1 MMRPSELEYH
11 KANSLEQALT
21 LLDLFGDDGRPI
33 AGGQSLMPMMNLRLA
48 RPMYLVDI
56 GGLDL
61 DAIEQDGDLVRIGAL
76 VCHERHLSDPLIARH
91 FPAIVE
97 GVESIGHPTIR
108 RNGTMGGSIAHC
120 DPTAE
125 LCLLTMLHDAQ
136 IVVASAKGERRL
148 AADGFFEGAYTTIL
162 EPGEMI
168 VAVELPIPPACQAGA
183 FTEIAERRGDFA
195 IVACGVTVLPD
206 GDRVGRISIAV
217 SGASDVAMRA
227 PALEEALQARAL
239 DKPDPT
245 GAIADFVASLSPPH
259 DHSASADY
267 RRALIAELLGRTI
280 KTACTR
286 ALEKA

>member
-1 MMRPSELEYH
+1 MRPSEFEYH
-11 KANSLEQALT
+11 KADSLEQALT
-21 LLDLFGDDGRPI
+21 LLDQFGDDGRPI

-56 GGLDL
+56 GGLGL
-61 DAIEQDGDLVRIGAL
+61 DAIERDGDLVRIGAL

-97 GVESIGHPTIR
+97 GVKSIGHRTIR

-125 LCLLTMLHDAQ
+125 LPLLAMLHDAQ
-136 IVVASAKGERRL
+136 IVVASTKGERRR
-148 AADGFFEGAYTTIL
+148 AADSFFEGAYTTIL

-168 VAVELPIPPACQAGA
+168 VAVELPVPPACQAGA
-183 FTEIAERRGDFA
+183 FTEIAERHGDFA

-206 GDRVGRISIAV
+206 GKRIGRIAIAV
-217 SGASDVAMRA
+217 SGVSDVAIRA
-227 PALEEALQARAL
+227 PALEEALQGQAL
-239 DKPDPT
+239 GFPDPAQ
-245 GAIADFVASLSPPH
+245 AIADFSASLSPPN

-267 RRALIAELLGRTI
+267 RRALVAELLGRTI
-280 KTACTR
+280 KTACMR